1 MNKKSVSSPFANDE
15 ARWRAEDDLRTYENW
30 CRIKKD
36 SKRLA
41 AMKRLA
47 KEKLAELQRA
57 MAVKKE

>member
-1 MNKKSVSSPFANDE
+1 MAKKSYSNQIAMDPK
-15 ARWRAEDDLRTYENW
+15 WQAEDDLRTYEHW